1 MVMVLLELS
10 DENTRKVRT
19 GKTQESYALGFPIIN
34 QKTRADFSF
43 TCQSCFL
50 FPACTF
56 CPVIIFSFGCILSGS
71 MYTRNTYIKV

>member
-1 MVMVLLELS
+1 MVMVLLESS
-10 DENTRKVRT
+10 DENSRKVRT

-34 QKTRADFSF
+34 QKTRADFSL
-43 TCQSCFL
+43 TFL